1 MEKII
6 APVPIKLL
14 EQELIEDKFIR
25 HTNYGN
31 NMIYSVTCHDSPN
44 IIQEIGRLREYTFRK
59 AGGGTG
65 KKIDIDQFDIA
76 DKPYYQ
82 LIVWDPQR
90 KSILGGYRYIL
101 PNNMAKD
108 KDENVVLATSRL
120 FKYSENFKKDYLPFM
135 IELGRSFVQ
144 PAYQSTQLSRK
155 GIFALDNLWDGLG
168 ALTVDNPE
176 VKYFFGKVTMYPDF
190 NVEARNLIL
199 YFIEKHFGDKNNLLT
214 LIEPLRINYNIN
226 EYNKIFNSEIYTDN
240 YKILSQ
246 KVRALGENIPPLV
259 NAYMNLSPT
268 MRSFGT
274 SINPYFGN
282 VEETAIMITI
292 KDMYKSKTSRHIL
305 SYKKK

>member
-14 EQELIEDKFIR
+14 EQELTEDKFIR

-65 KKIDIDQFDIA
+65 KKIDIDQFDTA

-101 PNNMAKD
+101 PDNMVKD
-108 KDENVVLATSRL
+108 KDGNVVLATSRL
-120 FKYSENFKKDYLPFM
+120 FKYSEKFKKDYLPFM

-144 PAYQSTQLSRK
+144 PAYQSTQSSRK

-214 LIEPLRINYNIN
+214 LIDPLIINHNVN
-226 EYNKIFNSEIYTDN
+226 EYNKIFNTETYPDN

-246 KVRALGENIPPLV
+246 KVRALGEKIPPLV

-292 KDMYKSKTSRHIL
+292 KDMYKSKSSRHIL